1 MKSEDLSRAFTA
13 RLRVLWADE
22 RQATGASQAAFAHA
36 HGFAPSS
43 FSRWLWHGMIPEW
56 RMLDSLAT
64 AFSNRRLVTAAYL
77 LVGAEARDKPEDVE
91 DLERRVH
98 DELSS
103 MPATPP
109 RPTPTSPT
117 TRPPR
122 LRIVRNATH
131 DD

>member
-1 MKSEDLSRAFTA
+1 
-13 RLRVLWADE
+13 
-22 RQATGASQAAFAHA
+22 
-36 HGFAPSS
+36 
-43 FSRWLWHGMIPEW
+43 MIPEW